1 MGVKGQN
8 PPGMTYKER
17 RTCCS
22 PPDKAATL
30 ENVSFVSASATS
42 VSKRQR
48 PASESN
54 NRLTVRHRVVRTI
67 FVCLDRR
74 VKFSKGSILN
84 LEEFL
89 QNIYDFLRSFSTF
102 GCQLE
107 VPLQTLVVKG
117 PRLTVESLIER
128 LSFPI

>member
-8 PPGMTYKER
+8 PPGMTYEER

-22 PPDKAATL
+22 PPDKAATF

-42 VSKRQR
+42 VSERQR
-48 PASESN
+48 LASELN

-67 FVCLDRR
+67 FICLDRR
-74 VKFSKGSILN
+74 VKLSKGTILN
-84 LEEFL
+84 LEEVL
-89 QNIYDFLRSFSTF
+89 QNVYDFLRSFSTF
-102 GCQLE
+102 GGQLE
-107 VPLQTLVVKG
+107 VPLQALVVKG

-128 LSFPI
+128 LNFPI